1 MYIRIDD
8 IAHTW
13 CAVATGAA
21 IPKVEAVF
29 CYDLKDGAPLGS
41 GLGTP
46 NSVYIP
52 DKALSAALDGQRV
65 VKVVHSH
72 PNGSENVS
80 LSAVDL
86 AALWN
91 YAGVV
96 EIDAVLLDGSWFRAV
111 RPTES
116 ARPWHEEVLFA
127 LDAIRRATKA
137 EARIERAICP
147 DSSPD
152 YALYNEVRTHVV
164 CTALARLGKIYYE
177 TSVAQNRRMRWSA
190 AQPLLNGWVD
200 EVIAEYKRR
209 NW

>member
-1 MYIRIDD
+1 MRRLAMYIRIDD

-41 GLGTP
+41 GLGAP

-52 DKALSAALDGQRV
+52 DKALSTALDGQRV

-86 AALWN
+86 AGALELCRRRGDRRGTPRRKLVSRC
-91 YAGVV
+91 APRGECSPV
-96 EIDAVLLDGSWFRAV
+96 ERRGSL
-111 RPTES
+111 RP
-116 ARPWHEEVLFA
+116 
-127 LDAIRRATKA
+127 
-137 EARIERAICP
+137 
-147 DSSPD
+147 
-152 YALYNEVRTHVV
+152 
-164 CTALARLGKIYYE
+164 
-177 TSVAQNRRMRWSA
+177 
-190 AQPLLNGWVD
+190 
-200 EVIAEYKRR
+200 RR
-209 NW
+209 NQTCNEGRGAD